1 MKGDQ
6 MGIRAAYPTPR
17 ELPLSNRTRFSLEGG
32 RHVGRPIAS
41 AIISL
46 QVTDLEPKSSDV
58 DPLIKVLD
66 YA

>member
-1 MKGDQ
+1 LNDPVLIPMSKPSQ
-6 MGIRAAYPTPR
+6 TF
-17 ELPLSNRTRFSLEGG
+17 SNTLLEGG

-46 QVTDLEPKSSDV
+46 QVTDLEPKSIDV

>member
-1 MKGDQ
+1 MSKPSQ
-6 MGIRAAYPTPR
+6 TF
-17 ELPLSNRTRFSLEGG
+17 SNTLLVLEGG

-46 QVTDLEPKSSDV
+46 QVTDLEPKSIDV

>member
-1 MKGDQ
+1 MSKPSQ
-6 MGIRAAYPTPR
+6 TF
-17 ELPLSNRTRFSLEGG
+17 SNTLLEGG

-46 QVTDLEPKSSDV
+46 QVTDLEPKSIDV